1 MQNEEINSNDNEV
14 KFVRTTSAFDCGGR
28 CPLKFHVKNGKIIRV
43 EGDDL
48 VDEENQLRTCVKCRA
63 LRKHIYHPE
72 RLKYPMKRVGPKGE
86 GKFERISWDEALD
99 EIAEKLKY
107 TKEKY
112 GNEAIF
118 LPMSGGYI
126 GAYHHPVVA
135 MIRLF
140 THFGGYSS
148 HHGNISSEGAVW
160 ATQAQYMSPFV
171 GHSREDMLNSK
182 LIILWGWNPA
192 RMNSG
197 TDTIYYLVKA
207 HEKGAKVISINPKY
221 SDTDVVVADQ
231 WIPIVPGT
239 DVAMM
244 VAMANVMITENLHDQ
259 SFLDKYTVG
268 FDKFK
273 EYVMGQE
280 DGVEKTP
287 EWAEKICKVPAETI
301 RELAREYATTKPAA
315 LMDCQGPARSA
326 MGGQYNRG
334 AMTLSAMT
342 GNVGRKG
349 GAACGGLMGIP
360 MAHMFFGPF
369 IMPPSR
375 NPVEEN
381 HPDRISVRGS
391 VNLQHRLRTRVHS
404 NNMFDQILEGK
415 EGGYPYDIKFGWF
428 AGNNFLNQLGNTNRN
443 AEALKKLDYMVSV
456 ELFMTPTA
464 RYADIILPTTSIAE
478 RSDLTRPWPSGPYF
492 GYMNKAIEPIGEC
505 KHDITIAELL
515 AEKLGIEDFKKVDE
529 TRQLKKFWRGTMD
542 IKKNISD
549 YEKYKEDGIWRV
561 KLDEPYVA
569 FKKQIEDIENN
580 PFKTPSGK
588 IEIYSQ
594 KVADVNDPNMPPI
607 PKYLSTWEDRF
618 DPLTEK
624 YPLQMLSPHPKIRVH
639 SELYHVEWLKEV
651 EPHRCW
657 INSADAEPRGI
668 KTGDLLY
675 VHNDRGI
682 LSIEARVTERIIPGV
697 ILIHEGAWYTPD
709 EEGIDRGGNPNT
721 LTKNA
726 YSPDGACCL
735 KTCLVQVSKD
745 KPEVK

>member
-1 MQNEEINSNDNEV
+1 MEPQEKKHEVDEV

-28 CPLKFHVKNGKIIRV
+28 CPLKFHVKSGKIIRV

-63 LRKHIYHPE
+63 IRKHIYHPE
-72 RLKYPMKRVGPKGE
+72 RLKYPLKRVGPKGE
-86 GKFERISWDEALD
+86 GKFKRISWDEALD

-112 GNEAIF
+112 GNEAII
-118 LPMSGGYI
+118 LPLSGGYQ
-126 GAYHHPVVA
+126 GAYHNPGLA

-140 THFGGYSS
+140 THFGGFST
-148 HHGNISSEGAVW
+148 HHGNLSSEGAVW
-160 ATQAQYMSPFV
+160 ATQTQYMSPFV
-171 GHSREDMLNSK
+171 GHSRDDLLNSN

-192 RMNSG
+192 RMISG
-197 TDTIYYLVKA
+197 TDAIYYLVKA
-207 HEKGAKVISINPKY
+207 HDKGAKVISINPKY
-221 SDTDVVVADQ
+221 TDTDVVVADQ
-231 WIPIVPGT
+231 WIPIIPGT

-244 VAMANVMITENLHDQ
+244 VAMANVIIKENLHDQ
-259 SFLDKYTVG
+259 AFLDKYTVG

-273 EYVMGQE
+273 EYVMGRE

-301 RELAREYATTKPAA
+301 REVAREYATTKPAA

-326 MGGQYNRG
+326 MGGQYNRA

-360 MAHMFFGPF
+360 IAHMFFGPV
-369 IMPPSR
+369 ILPPSR

-391 VNLQHRLRTRVHS
+391 VNLKHRLRTRVHTIS
-404 NNMFDQILEGK
+404 IFDQILEGK

-428 AGNNFLNQLGNTNRN
+428 CGNNFLNQLGNTNRN
-443 AEALKKLDYMVSV
+443 AEALKKLEYMVSV

-464 RYADIILPTTSIAE
+464 RYADIILPTTSFAE

-515 AEKLGIEDFKKVDE
+515 AEKLGIEDFKKIDE
-529 TRQLKKFWRGTMD
+529 TRQLKKFWRDTTD
-542 IKKNISD
+542 IKKYITD

-561 KLDEPYVA
+561 KMDEPYVA

-588 IEIYSQ
+588 IEIFSQ
-594 KVADVNDPNMPPI
+594 RIAVINDPNMPPI
-607 PKYLSTWEDRF
+607 PKYLGTWEDRF

-639 SELYHVEWLKEV
+639 SELHHIEWLKEV

-657 INSADAEPRGI
+657 INSVDAEPRGI
-668 KTGDLLY
+668 TTGDLLY
-675 VHNDRGI
+675 IYNDRGI
-682 LSIEARVTERIIPGV
+682 ISIEARVTERIIPGV
-697 ILIHEGAWYTPD
+697 IIIHEGAWYAPD
-709 EEGIDRGGNPNT
+709 EEGIDRGGCANT

-726 YSPDGACCL
+726 YSPDGAACL
-735 KTCLVQVSKD
+735 KTCLVQVSKE

>member
-1 MQNEEINSNDNEV
+1 MEQDNNQDKDEI

-48 VDEENQLRTCVKCRA
+48 VDEEHQLRTCPKCRA
-63 LRKHIYHPE
+63 IRKEIYHPE
-72 RLKYPMKRVGPKGE
+72 RLLYPLKRVGPKGE
-86 GKFERISWDEALD
+86 GKFKRISWGEALD
-99 EIAEKLKY
+99 EIAAKLIEV
-107 TKEKY
+107 KEKY

-126 GAYHHPVVA
+126 AAYHHPVVNYV
-135 MIRLF
+135 RLF
-140 THFGGYSS
+140 THFGGFST
-148 HHGNISSEGAVW
+148 HHGNVSSEGAVW
-160 ATQAQYMSPFV
+160 ATQTQYGSPFV
-171 GHSREDMLNSK
+171 GHGREDMLNSK
-182 LIILWGWNPA
+182 LIILWGWDPA

-197 TDTIYYLVKA
+197 TDALYNLIKA
-207 HEKGAKVISINPKY
+207 HEKGAKVVSINPRY
-221 SDTDVVVADQ
+221 SDTDVIVADQ
-231 WIPIVPGT
+231 WIPIIPGT

-244 VAMANVMITENLHDQ
+244 VAMANIMIKENLHDQ
-259 SFLDKYTVG
+259 AFLDKYTVG

-287 EWAEKICKVPAETI
+287 EWAEKICSVPAETI
-301 RELAREYATTKPAA
+301 RDLAREYATTKPAA

-360 MAHMFFGPF
+360 IAHMFFGPF
-369 IMPPSR
+369 ILPPGR

-381 HPDRISVRGS
+381 HPNRVSVRGS
-391 VNLQHRLRTRVHS
+391 VDLNRRLRTRVHT
-404 NNMFDQILEGK
+404 NAMFDQIIEGK
-415 EGGYPYDIKFGWF
+415 KGGYLFDIKFGWF
-428 AGNNFLNQLGNTNRN
+428 ACNNFLNQLGNANRN

-464 RYADIILPTTSIAE
+464 RYADIILPTTSMAE

-492 GYMNKAIEPIGEC
+492 GYMNKAIEPVGEC

-515 AEKLGIEDFKKVDE
+515 AEKLGLEKFMHYDE
-529 TRQLKKFWRGTMD
+529 TKHLKKLWRHTRD
-542 IKKNISD
+542 IKKYVTD
-549 YEKYKEDGIWRV
+549 YDKYKEDGIWRV
-561 KLDEPYVA
+561 DSEEPYVA
-569 FKKQIEDIENN
+569 FKQQIEDLENN

-588 IEIYSQ
+588 IEIFSQ
-594 KVADVNDPNMPPI
+594 RVADINNPTLPPI
-607 PKYLSTWEDRF
+607 PKYSSTWEDRF

-624 YPLQMLSPHPKIRVH
+624 YPLQMLSPHPKNRVH
-639 SELYHVEWLKEV
+639 SELYHIEWLKEID
-651 EPHRCW
+651 PHRCW
-657 INSADAEPRGI
+657 INSANAEPRGI
-668 KTGDLLY
+668 KSGDLIY
-675 VHNDRGI
+675 VYNDRGI
-682 LSIEARVTERIIPGV
+682 ISIEAWVTERIIPGV
-697 ILIHEGAWYTPD
+697 IVIHEGAWYAPD
-709 EEGIDRGGNPNT
+709 EEGIDRGGCANT

-726 YSPDGACCL
+726 YAPDGASCL
-735 KTCLVQVSKD
+735 KTCLVQVSKE